1 MILRVLGIF
10 LNKKKGGGWG
20 GITTAYVTAF
30 GTTPTENF
38 PSSFMQKQQERRKV
52 PVTLGDLYCPM
63 FQDTDLWPNT
73 HAQSTQAG
81 CMSQICGKDIIFLGS
96 GKIHTKHGQ
105 LR

>member
-38 PSSFMQKQQERRKV
+38 PSSFMQK
-52 PVTLGDLYCPM
+52 
-63 FQDTDLWPNT
+63 
-73 HAQSTQAG
+73 
-81 CMSQICGKDIIFLGS
+81 
-96 GKIHTKHGQ
+96 
-105 LR
+105 